1 MFKIIR
7 FLLKIILFLALA
19 GVGIVL
25 LFLGYFYLAGNWSK
39 VLPYI
44 GLFFLVLSVWF
55 IAFVIRSQKGRS
67 RAAVDAAFTAI
78 DDMDG
83 HEFEYW
89 CADLLK
95 DSGFS
100 KVQVT
105 PGSNDQGVDIIA
117 HKDGERYAVQCKR
130 YSHALGN
137 SPVQEVVAGRAIYR
151 CDHAI
156 VMTNNYFTDGALRAA
171 AANDVELWDR
181 DYLYA
186 LFLET

>member
-1 MFKIIR
+1 M
-7 FLLKIILFLALA
+7 
-19 GVGIVL
+19 
-25 LFLGYFYLAGNWSK
+25 
-39 VLPYI
+39 
-44 GLFFLVLSVWF
+44 
-55 IAFVIRSQKGRS
+55 
-67 RAAVDAAFTAI
+67 
-78 DDMDG
+78 
-83 HEFEYW
+83 
-89 CADLLK
+89 
-95 DSGFS
+95 
-100 KVQVT
+100 
-105 PGSNDQGVDIIA
+105 DIIA